1 MPDKEKVNLAEVLK
15 QNSPEH
21 REPNTPKGAP
31 VEPDPVNE
39 KIAASRRGKKNIS
52 GYFAPEVH
60 RQLRIIAAEEDKNL
74 QEILGDALN
83 TFFVNKGKPPIA

>member
-1 MPDKEKVNLAEVLK
+1 MPDKEKINLAEVLK
-15 QNSPEH
+15 QNNPEQK
-21 REPNTPKGAP
+21 EPIPPKAAP
-31 VEPDPVNE
+31 VEPEPVNE

-74 QEILGDALN
+74 QEVLSDALN
-83 TFFVNKGKPPIA
+83 VFFENKGRPPIA

>member
-15 QNSPEH
+15 QNSSEH
-21 REPNTPKGAP
+21 QELNTPKEMP
-31 VEPDPVNE
+31 VESQTANE

-52 GYFAPEVH
+52 GYFPPEVH

-83 TFFVNKGKPPIA
+83 AFFVNKGKPPIA